1 MTCLSENTFTTEL
14 RELYDGELLGE
25 AFFESLLQLYEEPT
39 QKHKLCIA
47 LQLESET
54 KTRLRPFLLDAG
66 LDLNDNG
73 EARKT
78 GYELA
83 QSFEGKSW
91 EDAMNMLLQILQPA
105 VERYRQILEESPSRH
120 RKLAASMLEHE
131 EALFTFVELEIAG
144 KGNESTRA
152 MSSLLTFE
160 ISMP

>member
-1 MTCLSENTFTTEL
+1 MSENTFSAEL

-25 AFFESLLQLYEEPT
+25 AFFESLLQFYEDRT
-39 QKHKLCIA
+39 QKRKLYIA

-66 LDLNDNG
+66 LELNDNG

-78 GYELA
+78 GYDLA
-83 QSFEGKSW
+83 QSFKGKSW

-105 VERYRQILEESPSRH
+105 VERYRQILAKSPSRH
-120 RKLAASMLEHE
+120 RELAASMLEHE

-144 KGNESTRA
+144 KGTESTRA
-152 MSSLLTFE
+152 MSSQLTFE
-160 ISMP
+160 IPMP